1 MLGGPSVA
9 DGDEHHTDRGCAVR
23 VDWAKRGSVMAGLLG
38 TLAAPLGWG
47 TAARAAGDAPP
58 TPYVRPAPAKLSLPS
73 TPGDHKLK
81 FTTTIAGRR
90 VTMSYLLHLPP
101 AYTAGG
107 PPRPMLVFFHGNG
120 HAGTDLGAIYSEGP
134 MGLFRP
140 DDSSNPVLAGT
151 WPFVCLSPQ
160 CPPRGE
166 AWSDDFIYRA
176 SVELVAAVVHSG
188 RIDAD
193 RVYAAGLSGG
203 GLGTWCVAEA
213 GPDLFAAIAPLSAM
227 EWQPEVAGDRLRFVA
242 VWGVAGLDDQAR
254 FVDGTRAM
262 EHALASGP
270 VADRFT
276 YFAHEGH
283 TIFNDVFEGPQL
295 YEWLLAHRRPDAD
308 ARARLV
314 GRPPPVVPTA
324 PGHYLLTYDTIVGD
338 QPVQMDY
345 VLYIPRPPAD
355 RPGPARHPALLF
367 LSERDTIGPD
377 YHGICMHG
385 PDLALERDPALAARF
400 PFVVI
405 SPRLPVKCRWTDR
418 AMARAL
424 AGLLDHV
431 GAIVPVDPT
440 RLAVGGV
447 DSGAFA
453 AWWLA
458 DALPHR
464 FSALLWVTTQPD
476 MGPPGDNGRLVQDL
490 PGRAFLPADVA
501 ARVSRQFAAQLA
513 RTHRDWATLSLPP
526 GATPAANLPAYSD
539 PATLDW
545 LAHQRRAPG

>member
-1 MLGGPSVA
+1 MRVNWRKRESVTA
-9 DGDEHHTDRGCAVR
+9 WLPGALV
-23 VDWAKRGSVMAGLLG
+23 GLL
-38 TLAAPLGWG
+38 AVA
-47 TAARAAGDAPP
+47 TAARAADDPP
-58 TPYVRPAPAKLSLPS
+58 PSPYVRPAPASLSLPS

-81 FTTTIAGRR
+81 FTTTIAGKR

-101 AYTAGG
+101 AYAAGG
-107 PPRPMLVFFHGNG
+107 PPQPMLVFFHGNG

-140 DDSSNPVLAGT
+140 DDSSNPALAAT

-166 AWSDDFIYRA
+166 AWSDDFMYRA
-176 SVELVAAVVHSG
+176 SVELVDAVVHSA
-188 RIDAD
+188 RVDAD

-203 GLGTWCVAEA
+203 GLGTWCVAEE

-227 EWQPEVAGDRLRFVA
+227 EWQPDLAGDRLRFVS
-242 VWGVAGLDDQAR
+242 VWGVAGLDDEAR

-262 EHALASGP
+262 EHALAGGP
-270 VADRFT
+270 MVDRFT

-295 YEWLLAHRRPDAD
+295 YEWLLAHRRPDAA

-314 GRPPPVVPTA
+314 GRPTPVVPAA
-324 PGHYLLTYDTIVGD
+324 PGHYLLTYDTTIGD

-345 VLYIPRPPAD
+345 VLYIPRPTAD
-355 RPGPARHPALLF
+355 RPTSARRPALLS

-377 YHGICMHG
+377 YNGICMHG

-405 SPRLPVKCRWTDR
+405 SPRLPIKCRWTDR
-418 AMARAL
+418 SMARAL
-424 AGLLDHV
+424 AALLDHV
-431 GAIVPVDPT
+431 DAIVPLDRARTSVT
-440 RLAVGGV
+440 GV
-447 DSGAFA
+447 DNGAFA

-458 DALPHR
+458 DALPDR
-464 FSALLWVTTQPD
+464 FAALLWMSTRPD
-476 MGPPGDNGRLVQDL
+476 MAPPTDNGRLVRTI
-490 PGRAFLPADVA
+490 PGRAFFPAA
-501 ARVSRQFAAQLA
+501 NGRLAQRLA
-513 RTHRDWATLSLPP
+513 SEFKQSPRDWAAVPLSNPT
-526 GATPAANLPAYSD
+526 TPFGNLPAYSD
-539 PATLDW
+539 PTVADW
-545 LAHQRRAPG
+545 LALQHRAPH